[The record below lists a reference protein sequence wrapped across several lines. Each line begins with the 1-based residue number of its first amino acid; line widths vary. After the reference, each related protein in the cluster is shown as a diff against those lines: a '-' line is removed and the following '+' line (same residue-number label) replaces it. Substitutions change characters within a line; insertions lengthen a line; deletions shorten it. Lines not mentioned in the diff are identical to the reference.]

1 MSVNE
6 TTVENA
12 GAIPQPQAEKKK
24 ARPKPI
30 QVDWEPVRQLADDVI
45 VTGYG
50 ASLMVYERLSELAQQ
65 AHEKGTGTRE
75 EAGPLAKFFLDMF
88 APPKKARKARPPTK
102 VPVLPIAD
110 YNSLTVSQVAERLAG
125 LTEEQLKIVRQ
136 YEAEHKN
143 RKGVL
148 QAIDQRLAGDQD

>member
-50 ASLMVYERLSELAQQ
+50 ASLMMYERLSELAQQ
-65 AHEKGTGTRE
+65 AHEKGTGNRE

-88 APPKKARKARPPTK
+88 TLPKKARKARPSTK

-110 YNSLTVSQVAERLAG
+110 YDSLTVSQVAERFEG

-136 YEAEHKN
+136 YEVEHKN

>member
-6 TTVENA
+6 TTMENA
-12 GAIPQPQAEKKK
+12 GAAPRPQAEKK

-30 QVDWEPVRQLADDVI
+30 EVDWEPVRQLADDVM
-45 VTGYG
+45 VVGYG
-50 ASLMVYERLSELAQQ
+50 ASLLVYVRLSELAQQ
-65 AHEKGTGTRE
+65 AHEKGTANRE

-88 APPKKARKARPPTK
+88 APPQKAKKIRPLTK

-110 YNSLTVSQVAERLAG
+110 YDSLTVSQVEERLEG
-125 LTEEQLKIVRQ
+125 LSEEQLQIVRR
-136 YEAEHKN
+136 YEVAHKN
-143 RKGVL
+143 RRGVL